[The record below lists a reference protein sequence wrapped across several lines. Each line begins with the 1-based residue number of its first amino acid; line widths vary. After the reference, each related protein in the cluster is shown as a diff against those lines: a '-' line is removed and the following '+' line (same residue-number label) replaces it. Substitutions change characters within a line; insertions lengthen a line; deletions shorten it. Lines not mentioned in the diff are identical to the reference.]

1 MREEFIKE
9 IQKMDFSPR
18 FINEAAQS
26 HGNGVNVW
34 RSCVNALLR
43 PSEEDKKKIGSIRS
57 FSYTWR
63 YYDILDKK
71 YKKKFKR
78 FAGTEPIYTAPTF
91 EIYRQCQDGKSAF
104 IVVVNN
110 QIYSSFEYEDLK
122 PLINKAQINADGHI
136 CEMLFLAFPS
146 RKETIIIMGINNEP
160 APAFFWGV
168 PFLISSAEADEVT
181 LDCGQRTRISIER
194 IKDDRPIFVFSF

>member
-1 MREEFIKE
+1 MREEFVKE

-18 FINEAAQS
+18 FIEEAIQS

-34 RSCVNALLR
+34 RSYVNALLR
-43 PSEEDKKKIGSIRS
+43 PSEDDKKKIGSIRS

-78 FAGTEPIYTAPTF
+78 SADTELIYTAPTF
-91 EIYRQCQDGKSAF
+91 EIYRQRQGGKSAF

-110 QIYSSFEYEDLK
+110 QIYSRFEYEDLK
-122 PLINKAQINADGHI
+122 PLINKTQINADGHT
-136 CEMLFLAFPS
+136 CEVLFLAFS
-146 RKETIIIMGINNEP
+146 NKKETIVIALINN
-160 APAFFWGV
+160 APVFFWGI
-168 PFLISSAEADEVT
+168 PFIISSAEADEIT
-181 LDCGQRTRISIER
+181 LKCGQKAKISIER
-194 IKDDRPIFVFSF
+194 IEDDQPIVVFSF